1 MKNKITLLVLSL
13 IISVTFS
20 NCKKEDRVSPNN
32 TSSVISQGDWKVS
45 SFNDSGK
52 DETSHFA
59 GYSFRFDDKG
69 QLIATKSGSSVSG
82 TWSTGKD
89 DSHTELI
96 INFPSAPLNELNED
110 WHVLSQSS
118 SSMELE
124 HVSGGNGGTD
134 KLTLQKN

>member
-20 NCKKEDRVSPNN
+20 NCKKEDHVSPSN

-45 SFNDSGK
+45 SFNDDGK

-59 GYSFRFDDKG
+59 NYTFKFDDKG
-69 QLIATKSGSSVSG
+69 QITATKSGSSVNGS
-82 TWSTGKD
+82 WSTGKD
-89 DSHTELI
+89 DSHTELN
-96 INFPSAPLNELNED
+96 INFSSAPLNELNED
-110 WHVLSQSS
+110 WHVLTQSS

-134 KLTLQKN
+134 KLNFQKN